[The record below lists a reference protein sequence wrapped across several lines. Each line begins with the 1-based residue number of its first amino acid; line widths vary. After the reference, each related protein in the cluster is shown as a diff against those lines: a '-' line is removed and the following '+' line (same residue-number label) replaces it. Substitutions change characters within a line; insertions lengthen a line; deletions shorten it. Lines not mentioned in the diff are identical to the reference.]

1 MAGDERR
8 RRRASGEVQ
17 PELTL
22 IIPAYNEGDRIASGL
37 IRLRA
42 AAATGAI
49 DLDTTEVLYVDDGST
64 DATTAAATE
73 AALSLPNGRVITLP
87 KNLGKGGAV
96 RAGVA
101 AAKGTNMAF
110 CDADFS
116 IDAKHL
122 GEFVAALGDA
132 DVAIGS
138 RATTHGAV
146 EYGHKFRTLGG
157 RLFNR
162 LVNSITHLDL
172 ADTQCGMKAFRGDVA
187 RILFAT
193 TAIERF
199 AFDVELLTRC
209 RQFGF
214 VVREVPVTWDEIAGS
229 SVRPFADPYSMLKDL
244 AKSQLGGQI
253 RPLSGYRVVGATS
266 AEQLRARIANVTAS
280 PQPVVIES
288 ARALLVVFPF
298 ATGPERSA
306 LGAHVLAALS
316 PLKVSADA
324 FTVKDLSRLSPLTV
338 SQVPTTT
345 K

>member
-1 MAGDERR
+1 MGDDRR
-8 RRRASGEVQ
+8 RRRSSSEVQ
-17 PELTL
+17 PDLTL
-22 IIPAYNEGDRIASGL
+22 IIPAFNEAERIASGL
-37 IRLRA
+37 ARLRA
-42 AAATGAI
+42 AAVAGAI
-49 DLDTTEVLYVDDGST
+49 DLDNCEVIYVDDGST
-64 DATTAAATE
+64 DATSSAANE
-73 AALSLPNGRVITLP
+73 AAKSLPNARVLTLTQ
-87 KNLGKGGAV
+87 NLGKGGAV

-101 AAKGTNMAF
+101 SARGKKVAF

-122 GEFVAALGDA
+122 RELTAALDHA

-138 RATTHGAV
+138 RATDHGAV
-146 EYGHKFRTLGG
+146 EYGHRFRTLGG

-162 LVNSITHLDL
+162 LVNKITHLDL
-172 ADTQCGMKAFRGDVA
+172 ADTQCGMKAFRGEVA

-193 TAIERF
+193 TAINRF

-214 VVREVPVTWDEIAGS
+214 TVAEVPVTWDEIAGS
-229 SVRPFADPYSMLKDL
+229 KVRPFADPFSMLKDL

-253 RPLSGYRVVGATS
+253 RPLSGYRVVGSTS

-280 PQPVVIES
+280 PQPVVIETNAS
-288 ARALLVVFPF
+288 LLVVFPF
-298 ATGPERSA
+298 ATGQERSA

-324 FTVKDLSRLSPLTV
+324 FTVKDLSQLSPL
-338 SQVPTTT
+338 QVRLEPASRS
-345 K
+345 

>member
-1 MAGDERR
+1 MASDDRR
-8 RRRASGEVQ
+8 RRRTIGETQ
-17 PELTL
+17 PALTL
-22 IIPAYNEGDRIASGL
+22 IIPAYNEADRIASGL

-42 AAATGAI
+42 AAAAGAI

-64 DATTAAATE
+64 DTTTAAATE
-73 AALSLPNGRVITLP
+73 AALSLPNARVVTLLE
-87 KNLGKGGAV
+87 NRGKGGAV

-101 AAKGTNMAF
+101 AAKGKNMAF

-122 GEFVAALGDA
+122 GEFVTALDHA

-138 RATTHGAV
+138 RATSHGAV
-146 EYGHKFRTLGG
+146 EYGHRFRTLGG

-162 LVNSITHLDL
+162 LVNAITHLDL

-187 RILFAT
+187 RLLFAT

-214 VVREVPVTWDEIAGS
+214 SVVEVPVTWDEIAGS
-229 SVRPFADPYSMLKDL
+229 SVRPLADPFSMLKDL

-253 RPLSGYRVVGATS
+253 RPLSGYRIVGSTS
-266 AEQLRARIANVTAS
+266 AEQLRARIANVTAN
-280 PQPVVIES
+280 PRPVVVET

-298 ATGPERSA
+298 ASGPERSA

-324 FTVKDLSRLSPLTV
+324 FTVKDLCQLAPLTLREE
-338 SQVPTTT
+338 STSH
-345 K
+345 